1 MSRTV
6 VIDPVTRI
14 EGHARITLTL
24 DDDGS
29 LADARFHVTEF
40 RGFEEFCRGRP
51 VWEMPSITARICGIC
66 PVSHLLASAK
76 AGDAVMGVTP
86 PPTGHALR
94 VLANLAQ
101 LTQSHALSF
110 FHLSA
115 PDLLLGWDH
124 DPATRNVFGLMA
136 AQPDLA
142 RAGIRL
148 RSFGQ
153 GVIEAVAGRKVHS
166 PGIVSGGVA
175 EPMTLQTRDTIK
187 AGLPEA
193 LATAQ
198 EVLALYL
205 ELAPRFGREA
215 ASFGAFPSL
224 FLAMANEAG
233 TWEHHDGYLKV
244 VDSTGAVRSDHVA
257 ADDYLTVIG
266 EAAVRDS
273 YLKAPY
279 YRPAVG
285 ERDPISLG
293 MYRVGP
299 LARLNVCDT
308 MGSPLADA
316 ALEAYRS
323 RTGRIA
329 RSSFHYHHARLVE
342 VIACLERME
351 RMLDDPLLLGRTV
364 RAEAGVNEL
373 RAVGISEAP
382 RGTLFHDYTVDE
394 NGILSDVNLIVA
406 TGQNNLAMG
415 ETVKQIAQEFIGRP
429 GRGGDPPEI
438 PEGVL
443 NRIEAGIR
451 AYDPCLSCST
461 HAAGRMPLIVVIED
475 ARGHEVA
482 RAVHG

>member
-6 VIDPVTRI
+6 IIDPVTRI

-24 DDDGS
+24 DDDGR

-40 RGFEEFCRGRP
+40 RAFEEFCRGRL
-51 VWEMPSITARICGIC
+51 VWEMPSLTARICGIC

-86 PPTGHALR
+86 PPAGHALR
-94 VLANLAQ
+94 ILANLAQ

-124 DPATRNVFGLMA
+124 DPATRNIFGLMA
-136 AQPDLA
+136 AEPDLA

-153 GVIEAVAGRKVHS
+153 SVIEAVAGRKVHS

-175 EPMTLQTRDTIK
+175 EPMTPQGRDAIK

-193 LATAQ
+193 LSTARD
-198 EVLALYL
+198 VLALYL
-205 ELAPRFGREA
+205 DLAPRFGREA

-224 FLAMANEAG
+224 FLAMANEHG

-244 VDSTGAVRSDHVA
+244 VDSTGAVRSDRVA
-257 ADDYLTVIG
+257 AADYLTIIG

-285 ERDPISLG
+285 ATDPVTLG

-299 LARLNVCDT
+299 LARLNVCES
-308 MGSPLADA
+308 MGTPLADA
-316 ALEAYRS
+316 ALETYRS

-342 VIACLERME
+342 IIACLERME
-351 RMLDDPLLLGRTV
+351 RLLDDKVLLGRTV

-394 NGILSDVNLIVA
+394 NAILTNVNLIVA

-415 ETVKQIAQEFIGRP
+415 ETVKQIAQEFIP
-429 GRGGDPPEI
+429 LPDGRGPTQEI

-451 AYDPCLSCST
+451 AFDPCLSCST
-461 HAAGRMPLIVVIED
+461 HASGQMPLVVVIED
-475 ARGHEVA
+475 AEGREVA
-482 RAVHG
+482 RAVRG